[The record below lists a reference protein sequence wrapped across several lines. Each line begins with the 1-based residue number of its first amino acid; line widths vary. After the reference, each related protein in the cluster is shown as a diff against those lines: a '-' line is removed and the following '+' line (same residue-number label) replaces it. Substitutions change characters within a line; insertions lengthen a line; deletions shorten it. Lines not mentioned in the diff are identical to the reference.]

1 MVISTIKRDYDM
13 SLSIEFASWREQ
25 QPMWPARGRH
35 ILAQH
40 DDEHVVVYQAY
51 RPEIAEHVVR
61 HQRFGGPWS
70 LDRMTWIKPNFLWMM
85 YRCGWATKPGQE
97 HVLAVWLPRTVFEE
111 EILARAVHSS
121 YVAEVHGSREAW
133 QQAVKQSDVRLQ
145 WDPDHGPRGNV
156 LERRAIQL
164 GLRGAATRAFA
175 SEWVRRIEDVTALV
189 RAQHEHLHDLD
200 RLETPFEH
208 VLPVQS
214 PATRAVLGLSD

>member
-1 MVISTIKRDYDM
+1 M
-13 SLSIEFASWREQ
+13 SFDLAIESWREQ
-25 QPMWPARGRH
+25 QAAWPAQGRH

-51 RPEIAEHVVR
+51 RPAIAEHVVR

-97 HVLAVWLPRTVFEE
+97 HVLAVWLPRAVFED

-121 YVAEVHGSREAW
+121 YVAEIHGSRAEW
-133 QQAVKQSDVRLQ
+133 QATVKRSDVRLQ
-145 WDPDHGPRGNV
+145 WDPDHGPRGNP

-175 SEWVRRIEDVTALV
+175 SEWVRHIEDVTALV
-189 RAQHEHLHDLD
+189 REQREQLHDLE
-200 RLETPFEH
+200 RLRTPFER
-208 VLPVQS
+208 VLAVRDPK
-214 PATRAVLGLSD
+214 TRAWLGLAE

>member
-1 MVISTIKRDYDM
+1 M
-13 SLSIEFASWREQ
+13 SSSIAIASWREQ
-25 QPMWPARGRH
+25 QPTWPAKGRH
-35 ILAQH
+35 ILAHH
-40 DDEHVVVYQAY
+40 DDDHVVVYQAY

-97 HVLAVWLPRTVFEE
+97 HVLAVWLPRDVFEQ

-121 YVAEVHGSREAW
+121 YSAEPYGTREAW
-133 QQAVKQSDVRLQ
+133 EQAVERSDVRLQ
-145 WDPDHGPRGNV
+145 WDPDHGPAGNA

-175 SEWVRRIEDVTALV
+175 SEWVRRIEDVTPFV
-189 RAQHEHLHDLD
+189 REQREHLRSLE
-200 RLETPFEH
+200 RLQTPLER
-208 VLPVQS
+208 VLEVRD
-214 PATRAVLGLSD
+214 PATRSWLGLSS

>member
-1 MVISTIKRDYDM
+1 MDMDMDMDM
-13 SLSIEFASWREQ
+13 STSLRWAPWREQ
-25 QPMWPARGRH
+25 QAAWPAEGRH

-40 DDEHVVVYQAY
+40 DDAHVVVYQAY

-97 HVLAVWLPRTVFEE
+97 HVLAIWLPRRAFEE

-121 YVAEVHGSREAW
+121 YVAETYGSRDAW
-133 QQAVKQSDVRLQ
+133 QQAVKTSDVRLQ
-145 WDPDHGPRGNV
+145 WDPDHGPRGNA
-156 LERRAIQL
+156 LDRRAIQL

-175 SEWVRRIEDVTALV
+175 GEWVQRIEDVTPLV
-189 RAQHEHLHDLD
+189 RAQREHLHDLD
-200 RLETPFEH
+200 RLQTPVER
-208 VLPVQS
+208 VLAVAS
-214 PATRAVLGLSD
+214 PTTRVRLGLDHSHA